1 MTAVVEV
8 RDLFCVYPAAEG
20 GAAALQGLT
29 LTVAEHE
36 SCVVLGP
43 SGSGKTTL
51 MRVLAG
57 LERPSAGS
65 VVVAGHDLGALPA
78 RRLGRYRSE
87 VIGYADQHYWRALAG
102 ELTTEQLVAVPLGL
116 AGVGR
121 EARRLRSRE
130 LLERVGLLDRS
141 EARPAELSGGEQ
153 QRVAL
158 CAALAHRPR
167 LLIADEPTGE
177 LDAQSA
183 ALVYRLLAELG
194 REQGATT
201 LVVSHDPRSAGTADR
216 VVHIRDGR
224 VSEERSGLGDAVVVG
239 RGGWLR
245 IPQETLHAAGI
256 GDRARVSLRE
266 GAVEVRALT
275 APGCEREASRPG
287 TAGAA
292 GLRVEAR
299 RVGRSYGRQVAL
311 RGLTASFEPGRLTV
325 VTGPSGSG
333 KSTLLALL
341 AGLDLP
347 DTGEVVV
354 GGVVLSALDRDAR
367 AAFRRDRIGFI
378 GQSPG
383 LSGFL
388 TARENVEL
396 GLALRGVDG
405 LDAHERALDAL
416 AAVGLA
422 AHVDRRV
429 DVLSAGQ
436 RERVAVARALAARPA
451 VILAD
456 EPTARVDVTATLALG
471 GLFAEIAREQGTTF
485 VCASHDPV
493 LVGLADDEVELSASP
508 LGSARGDDDRDG
520 AGDGHPL

>member
-1 MTAVVEV
+1 MTAVVEA
-8 RDLFCVYPAAEG
+8 RDLFCVYPSAEG
-20 GAAALQGLT
+20 GVAALQGLT
-29 LTVAEHE
+29 LSVEEHE
-36 SCVVLGP
+36 TCIVLGP

-65 VVVAGHDLGALPA
+65 VVVAGHDLGTLPA
-78 RRLGRYRSE
+78 RRLGRYRSD
-87 VIGYADQHYWRALAG
+87 VVGYADQHYWRALAG
-102 ELTTEQLVAVPLGL
+102 ELTAEELVAVPLGL

-121 EARRLRSRE
+121 DARRLRSRE

-153 QRVAL
+153 QRIAL

-177 LDAQSA
+177 LDVESA

-201 LVVSHDPRSAGTADR
+201 LVVSHDPRSAEIADR

-224 VSEERSGLGDAVVVG
+224 VSEERSGIGDAVVVG

-245 IPQETLHAAGI
+245 IPEDTLHAAGI

-266 GAVEVRALT
+266 GAVELRAVT
-275 APGCEREASRPG
+275 APAGEPDVAPPG
-287 TAGAA
+287 MPGSAGV
-292 GLRVEAR
+292 LVEAHELGR
-299 RVGRSYGRQVAL
+299 RYGPQIAL
-311 RGLTASFEPGRLTV
+311 GGLTADFEPGRLTA

-341 AGLDLP
+341 AGLDVP

-367 AAFRRDRIGFI
+367 AAFRRDRIAFI

-396 GLALRGVDG
+396 GLALRGVG
-405 LDAHERALDAL
+405 GPDARDRALEAL

-422 AHVDRRV
+422 SHVDRRV

-471 GLFAEIAREQGTTF
+471 GLFAEIARERGTTF
-485 VCASHDPV
+485 VCATHDPV
-493 LVGLADDEVELSASP
+493 LIGLADEEVELRAAPPVASA
-508 LGSARGDDDRDG
+508 
-520 AGDGHPL
+520 